1 MNILIGIM
9 CIVFIISAI
18 ISLIVYKK
26 KEEEINFISV
36 IIMLLCIFPFLILM
50 LDCFNLGKYFN
61 FLFSKEAWFNFIGTY
76 FASVTTVFFSVY
88 ISIYMTNKQIRIN
101 SKESYRPRLR
111 LKNLQRIEKNND
123 IYQYFVDAQNIK
135 KKITGDEY
143 VCVKI
148 NLENIGNGL
157 AQNIRF
163 YSLHNAEEC
172 IRVQSVNTKK
182 EQKNFST
189 EEIVNGGSEEFVF
202 DIHYKIKKD
211 KKAFER
217 ADYALILCEYTDINE
232 NPYEMLMGII
242 IKNQIENEEGE
253 KIPIIDYYYYQGG
266 TESFER
272 MIEKNKEQYKKIKKY

>member
-1 MNILIGIM
+1 MNIIIGFVCM
-9 CIVFIISAI
+9 VVVFIILMTI
-18 ISLIVYKK
+18 ITCKNK
-26 KEEEINFISV
+26 NEEEYFIMV
-36 IIMLLCIFPFLILM
+36 MLESLLAFPFFLFG
-50 LDCFNLGKYFN
+50 LDCFNIGSYFS
-61 FLFSKEAWFNFIGTY
+61 FLFSIESWFDFCGTY
-76 FASVTTVFFSVY
+76 FSTVVTVFFSVY
-88 ISIYMTNKQIRIN
+88 IATCMTNKQIRIN

-111 LKNLQRIEKNND
+111 LKDLQRIEKNND
-123 IYQYFVDAQNIK
+123 IYQYIVDAKNIN
-135 KKITGDEY
+135 KKISGDEY
-143 VCVKI
+143 VSVKI

-172 IRVQSVNTKK
+172 VRVQSVNTKK

-232 NPYEMLMGII
+232 NPYEILMGIT
-242 IKNQIENEEGE
+242 IKNKIENEEGE

-272 MIEKNKEQYKKIKKY
+272 MIEKNKEQYKKIKKH